1 MKVSSFFKNLDTVSE
16 DNKVAFKTPDGK
28 FVPFHFHV
36 TEAATINKKFRDC
49 GGVERN
55 ETFASIQLW
64 VANDFEHRISAG
76 KIRKIILSTLI
87 ENEMDMDLVV
97 EYETDT
103 LSTYNID
110 SVEIIKN
117 TLVYNLIKK
126 KTECLAPDKCGIT
139 APKKPCCGGN
149 KCG

>member
-16 DNKVAFKTPDGK
+16 DKQVVFKTPDGK
-28 FVPFHFHV
+28 FIPFHFHV
-36 TEAATINKKFRDC
+36 TEAATVNKKFRDC

-64 VANDFEHRISAG
+64 VANDFEHRINAG

-87 ENEMDMDLVV
+87 ENEVDMDLVV

-110 SVEIIKN
+110 YVEIVNN
-117 TLVYNLIKK
+117 TLVYSLIKK
-126 KTECLAPDKCGIT
+126 KTDCLAPDKCGVT
-139 APKKPCCGGN
+139 APKKQCCGG
-149 KCG
+149 KCN

>member
-28 FVPFHFHV
+28 FIPFHFHV

-55 ETFASIQLW
+55 ENYASIQLW
-64 VANDFEHRISAG
+64 VANDFDHRINAG

-117 TLVYNLIKK
+117 TLVYSLIKK

>member
-16 DNKVAFKTPDGK
+16 DKQVVFKTPDGK
-28 FVPFHFHV
+28 FIPFHFHV
-36 TEAATINKKFRDC
+36 TEAATVNKKFRDC

-64 VANDFEHRISAG
+64 VANDFEHRITAG

-87 ENEMDMDLVV
+87 ENEVDMDLVV

-110 SVEIIKN
+110 SVEIVKN
-117 TLVYNLIKK
+117 TLVYSLIKK

-139 APKKPCCGGN
+139 APKKPCCGGK

>member
-16 DNKVAFKTPDGK
+16 DKQVVFKTPDGK
-28 FVPFHFHV
+28 FIPFHFHV
-36 TEAATINKKFRDC
+36 TEAATVNKKFRDC

-64 VANDFEHRISAG
+64 VANDFEHRINAG

-87 ENEMDMDLVV
+87 ENEVDMDIVV

-110 SVEIIKN
+110 SVEIVNN
-117 TLVYNLIKK
+117 TLVYSLIKK
-126 KTECLAPDKCGIT
+126 KTDCLAPDKCGVT
-139 APKKPCCGGN
+139 APKKQCCGG
-149 KCG
+149 KCN

>member
-1 MKVSSFFKNLDTVSE
+1 
-16 DNKVAFKTPDGK
+16 
-28 FVPFHFHV
+28 
-36 TEAATINKKFRDC
+36 
-49 GGVERN
+49 
-55 ETFASIQLW
+55 
-64 VANDFEHRISAG
+64 VANDFDHRINAG

-87 ENEMDMDLVV
+87 ENEMDLDLVV

-117 TLVYNLIKK
+117 TLVYSLIKK

>member
-16 DNKVAFKTPDGK
+16 DKQIVFKTPDGK
-28 FVPFHFHV
+28 FIPFHFHV
-36 TEAATINKKFRDC
+36 TEAATVSKKFRDC
-49 GGVERN
+49 GGVERS
-55 ETFASIQLW
+55 ETYASIQLW
-64 VANDFEHRISAG
+64 VTNDFEHRINAG
-76 KIRKIILSTLI
+76 KIRKIILETLI
-87 ENEMDMDLVV
+87 KNESDMDLVV

-103 LSTYNID
+103 LATYNID

-139 APKKPCCGGN
+139 APKKACCGG
-149 KCG
+149 KCD